1 MDDTWALDPAAPEH
15 PERWMPNS
23 LNFRLLGR
31 GVRGAAD
38 DEGIVRTVRTAP
50 RTYKLADRA
59 TVREAYCNAMDA
71 YQAAMLALLTE
82 LAPDREP
89 GARKAPKRLSPEA
102 TLAALQA
109 LRLEKVRI
117 FEAALT
123 ELQAAQWWS
132 DPYAAVVDRET
143 VLDHTWH
150 DMYMQA
156 LDTQEKQRHA
166 VVVEGGRRSRTRT
179 RAGIARRSRSRARR

>member
-109 LRLEKVRI
+109 LRLE
-117 FEAALT
+117 
-123 ELQAAQWWS
+123 
-132 DPYAAVVDRET
+132 T

-156 LDTQEKQRHA
+156 LEAQEKQRHA